1 MRKTWQPKPAAKRP
15 ADADWSELTARDVMQ
30 RGLVTVGI
38 NAPLAE
44 VERVLGDQ
52 RISGV
57 PVTDRSGHIVGV
69 LSTRDLLERYAEDPD
84 ARPQKVPAFDAAE
97 REAAAE
103 DEDAPDLEVNEQST
117 LTAGDVM
124 NPEVFAVPVDA
135 SLRDVAKSMI
145 GHNVHRIL
153 VQEDGRYIGL
163 ISAFDLLRAT
173 IAK

>member
-1 MRKTWQPKPAAKRP
+1 MRKTNQAKSTAKPP
-15 ADADWSELTARDVMQ
+15 ADVDWSELTARDVMQ
-30 RGLVTVGI
+30 RGLVTVGM
-38 NAPLAE
+38 NAPLSE

-57 PVTDRSGHIVGV
+57 PVTDRSGHIVGM

-84 ARPQKVPAFDAAE
+84 ARPQKVSAFDAAE
-97 REAAAE
+97 REAVAE
-103 DEDAPDLEVNEQST
+103 DEDAPDLDVSEQST
-117 LTAGDVM
+117 LTAGDLM
-124 NPEVFAVPVDA
+124 NPEIFAVPADA
-135 SLRDVAKSMI
+135 SLREVAHSMI

-153 VQEDGRYIGL
+153 VEEKGQYIGL